1 MEEIALD
8 FLPLGFWEKSRNF
21 RGNFPARKY
30 SCVDSPSK
38 HYFLLCSFLHFVRK
52 IYAVENAR
60 SIGQAFEN
68 TLRTL
73 KIDRVYEVTNFK
85 SVVNELIFKID
96 HAEQDSQ
103 VRIGK

>member
-30 SCVDSPSK
+30 SCVDFPLK
-38 HYFLLCSFLHFVRK
+38 HYFLLFFLHFVRK
-52 IYAVENAR
+52 SYAVENAR

-85 SVVNELIFKID
+85 SVANELIFKID
-96 HAEQDSQ
+96 HAEHDSQ